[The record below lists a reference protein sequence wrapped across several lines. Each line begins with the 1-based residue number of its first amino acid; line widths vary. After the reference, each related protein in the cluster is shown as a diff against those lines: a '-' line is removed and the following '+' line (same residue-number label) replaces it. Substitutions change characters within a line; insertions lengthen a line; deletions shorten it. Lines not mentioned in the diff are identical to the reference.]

1 MEHFD
6 LAIAYTWEYDQD
18 FVEMIEESFQSCS
31 LKTYLIK
38 PDNLNEVINLL
49 QNKKLHFNALLDR
62 ASDEDVS
69 FIPIPQI
76 LKRRKCYIINP
87 HHRIIQTLDKASMHQ
102 KLLAYNFKL
111 PLTYILPSFKQDYRL
126 SITEEDLIRIG
137 RPFIIKPS
145 YFSGGGEGVVKNAST
160 LEEIQNSRIKS
171 PNEKFLVQEKIQP
184 QKINGKRAWFRI
196 FWAFDQ
202 VIPTYWNDQTHI
214 YSTLS
219 KKEIIDKSLQQL
231 LRITKRLAQITKLD
245 YFSTEIALTKDH
257 KFYLIDYINDQCD
270 MRLKSIHK
278 DGVPDSVVRKFIER
292 MFNKV
297 SSL

>member
-6 LAIAYTWEYDQD
+6 LAIAYTWEYDKD
-18 FVEMIEESFQSCS
+18 FVDMIEDYFQSYW
-31 LKTYLIK
+31 LTTYLIK
-38 PDNLNEVINLL
+38 PDNVHDVINLL

-87 HHRIIQTLDKASMHQ
+87 HHRVIQTVDKASMHQ
-102 KLLAYNFKL
+102 KLLENNFKL
-111 PLTYILPSFKQDYRL
+111 PKTYILPAFKQDFRL
-126 SITEEDLIRIG
+126 LINEEDLNSIG
-137 RPFIIKPS
+137 KPFIIKPS
-145 YFSGGGEGVVKNAST
+145 YYSGGGEGVIKNATS
-160 LEEIQNSRIKS
+160 LEEIQNSRIQS
-171 PNEKFLVQEKIQP
+171 PHEKFLVQEKIIP
-184 QKINGKRAWFRI
+184 KKINGKRAWFRV

-214 YSTLS
+214 YSTIS
-219 KKEIIDKSLQQL
+219 KKEIVDKSLQQL
-231 LRITKRLAQITKLD
+231 LRITKRLAQISKLD
-245 YFSTEIALTKDH
+245 YFSTEIALTEDH

-270 MRLKSIHK
+270 MRLKSLHN
-278 DGVPDSVVRKFIER
+278 DGVPDKVVRKFIER
-292 MFNKV
+292 MYYKV